1 VVRVS
6 LPPLRARREDIE
18 PIVRAL
24 LAQRGLA
31 AERVG
36 GPGLSRLLAHDWPG
50 NVRELRNAV
59 DRAIALAPGARG
71 FEDLRW
77 HVPGD
82 RSEGPELEVRSDL
95 QFAPAKQAVIVAF
108 ERRYL
113 RELWSRTGGNLSAA
127 ARAADVDRKHLRG
140 LLRKHGVVPTLPGE
154 DDE

>member
-1 VVRVS
+1 
-6 LPPLRARREDIE
+6 
-18 PIVRAL
+18 
-24 LAQRGLA
+24 
-31 AERVG
+31 VG
-36 GPGLSRLLAHDWPG
+36 GPGLARLAAHDWPG

-82 RSEGPELEVRSDL
+82 RSEGPEIEVRADL
-95 QFAPAKQAVIVAF
+95 PFTAAKQVVVEAF

-113 RELWSRTGGNLSAA
+113 KELWSRVGGNLSAA

-140 LLRKHGVVPTLPGE
+140 LLRKYGLVPALPG
-154 DDE
+154 DDDAG